1 MYLVMICEC
10 RYDKNLDI
18 QEVDQFGYVNLREAY
33 VTGIVPGTIEMD
45 EQSFDVIDD
54 LNALQGG
61 KPRDVFDA
69 ITAGKAIV
77 AANASKETE
86 D

>member
-1 MYLVMICEC
+1 MVCEC
-10 RYDKNLDI
+10 KYDKNLDI

-33 VTGIVPGTIEMD
+33 VTGIVPGNMEID

-54 LNALQGG
+54 LNALKGG
-61 KPRDVFDA
+61 KPLDVFDA
-69 ITAGKAIV
+69 ISAGKAIV
-77 AANASKETE
+77 SSASSNETE